1 MSTATEWPRAE
12 VSLSSEGH
20 ARVNLGGVEMD
31 LSQPSPQEA
40 RAAVVAPLTIL
51 VEDVVGV
58 RMVAPDLID
67 EAREVGIDWAVR
79 AARAA

>member
-1 MSTATEWPRAE
+1 MP
-12 VSLSSEGH
+12 
-20 ARVNLGGVEMD
+20 
-31 LSQPSPQEA
+31 
-40 RAAVVAPLTIL
+40 